1 MSLSERI
8 RPALEIRAQTLE
20 PSAVLPKDST
30 LPRNVMGVPHAS
42 GLLSERELKLTEKYD
57 ATALVKM
64 LAEGAVTSEALLL
77 AFRKRATI
85 AQQCVCTFFSMSK
98 YAIS

>member
-8 RPALEIRAQTLE
+8 RPALEIRAQSLE
-20 PSAVLPKDST
+20 QSAVLPKDST
-30 LPRNVMGVPHAS
+30 LPRNVMEVPRAS
-42 GLLSERELKLTEKYD
+42 GLLSESELELTEKYD

-64 LAEGAVTSEALLL
+64 LAEGVVTSEALLL

-85 AQQCVCTFFSMSK
+85 AQQCVCHLQ
-98 YAIS
+98 